1 MCGICGVW
9 EYGATEGRIAVSLVE
24 RMRDRMSHRGPD
36 DAGAEILDGGRLG
49 FGFRR
54 LSIIDLSQAGHQ
66 PMRGCEG
73 RGVWLVFNGEI
84 YNHEELRRGLKRRG
98 HVYSSRTDSE
108 TIIHL
113 YEERGVDFVK
123 EIEGDFAIA
132 LWDSERER
140 LVLARDRV
148 GVKPLY
154 FYRQGGRLIFAS
166 EIKAILAHPSVTAEV
181 DEEALYHY
189 LSFLAAPA
197 PRTLFRGIEKLP
209 AGHALVCRRDGGVE
223 TIPYW
228 DALPPAAPA
237 NGGALREDECRA
249 EILRLL
255 RESIKKRMMSD
266 VPFGVFLS
274 GGVDSSANVALMAEQ
289 MSRPVETFTV
299 AYNDHEELNELE
311 QARETAR
318 RFATNH
324 HEVLIGEREMRDFL
338 PDLVFHQDEPVA
350 DPVCVPLFHVA
361 KLARDSGTTVV
372 QVGEGSDEL
381 FSGYDKYVK
390 YLRLYESFWRHAER
404 APRLA
409 RRAAAALA
417 LPLVRTAT
425 GKAEAAELVR
435 RFGADEALFW
445 GAAIV
450 FDETLKSH
458 LVSQKLKSRLVSEK
472 FETHLVSER
481 ARVRRAELSSYE
493 VVREDLERI
502 ARERPASDFL
512 ARMTY
517 LELKLR
523 LPELLLM
530 RVDKM
535 TMATSV
541 EARVPFLDH
550 HLVEYAMGVPRAL
563 KVEGTSGKHILK
575 RALEDVLPRDVL
587 YRRKRGFG
595 APVTGWFRGK
605 MGAEL
610 EGLVT
615 SSPMRERD
623 FLDYS
628 FVARLFDEHRRGAH
642 DWGFQL
648 WALLN
653 LSLWYERWVGRA

>member
-9 EYGATEGRIAVSLVE
+9 EYGAAVGRVELGVVE
-24 RMRDRMSHRGPD
+24 RMRDTMPHRGPD
-36 DAGAEILDGGRLG
+36 DVGADIFDGGRLA

-54 LSIIDLSQAGHQ
+54 LSIIDLSPAGHQ
-66 PMRGCEG
+66 PMQGCEG
-73 RGVWLVFNGEI
+73 SGVWLIFNGEI
-84 YNHEELRRGLKRRG
+84 YNHAELRAGLEGRG
-98 HVYSSRTDSE
+98 HCYRSRTDSE

-113 YEERGVDFVK
+113 YEERGLDFVK

-132 LWDSERER
+132 LWDEPRER

-154 FYRQGGRLIFAS
+154 FRQEGGRLLFAS
-166 EIKAILAHPSVTAEV
+166 EIKAILAHPEVVAEL
-181 DEEALYHY
+181 DEESLYHY
-189 LSFLAAPA
+189 LSFLTTPA
-197 PRTLFRGIEKLP
+197 PRTLFRGVGKLP
-209 AGHALVCRRDGGVE
+209 AGHMLVCGRRGQVE
-223 TIPYW
+223 TIRYW
-228 DALPPAAPA
+228 DALPPEQPS
-237 NGGALREDECRA
+237 NGARPKDDEEYRT

-255 RESIKKRMMSD
+255 RESIRKRMMAD

-299 AYNDHEELNELE
+299 AYRDHEELNELDS
-311 QARETAR
+311 ARDIAR
-318 RFATNH
+318 RFGTNH
-324 HEVLIGEREMRDFL
+324 REILIGEREMLDFL
-338 PDLVFHQDEPVA
+338 PNLVFHQDEPLA
-350 DPVCVPLFHVA
+350 DPVCVPLYYVS
-361 KLARDSGTTVV
+361 KLARESGTVVV

-390 YLRLYESFWRHAER
+390 YLRLYERFWRHAEGM
-404 APRLA
+404 PGFA
-409 RRAAAALA
+409 RRAAGAIAQ
-417 LPLVRTAT
+417 PLVGAAT

-435 RFGADEALFW
+435 RFGSGEELFW
-445 GAAIV
+445 GAAVV
-450 FDETLKSH
+450 FDETLKG
-458 LVSQKLKSRLVSEK
+458 RLVSAEM
-472 FETHLVSER
+472 R
-481 ARVRRAELSSYE
+481 ARLGRLSSYE
-493 VVREDLERI
+493 VVREDLERV

-563 KVEGTSGKHILK
+563 KVEGRSGKHVLK
-575 RALEDVLPRDVL
+575 RALEGVLPRDVL
-587 YRRKRGFG
+587 YRPKRGFG
-595 APVTGWFRGK
+595 APVESWFRGASA
-605 MGAEL
+605 AEL
-610 EGLVT
+610 ESRVMNSTLRRRGL
-615 SSPMRERD
+615 
-623 FLDYS
+623 LDYQ
-628 FVARLFDEHRRGAH
+628 FVARLFDEHRRGTREH
-642 DWGFQL
+642 GFHL

-653 LSLWYERWVGRA
+653 LSLWYERWIEGEC